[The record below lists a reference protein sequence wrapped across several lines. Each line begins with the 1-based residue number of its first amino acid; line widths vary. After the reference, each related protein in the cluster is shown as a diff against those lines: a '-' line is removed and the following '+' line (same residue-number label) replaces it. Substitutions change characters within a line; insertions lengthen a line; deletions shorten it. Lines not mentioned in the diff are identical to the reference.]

1 MSQQQDAKPLLAL
14 RGVKRAYISGDQRIE
29 VLHGIDLDIYQGEMV
44 AIIGA
49 SGSGKS
55 TLMNILGCL
64 DKASEGQYLID
75 GVETKTLRSDEL
87 AALRRNYFGFIFQRY
102 HLLTHLSAAANVEI
116 PAIYAGTGTKARI
129 ENSERLLEK
138 LGLGD
143 KTRNLP
149 SQLSGGQQQR
159 VSIARA
165 LMNGG
170 QVILAD
176 EPTGALDSKSG
187 KDVIKILTELNHAGH
202 TVIIVTHDPNV
213 AAHAKRIIE
222 IKDGNVIS
230 DRANVPVEVE
240 GLQESQV
247 SGVPESQTQSANN
260 AGEQGWQSRKKL
272 SAHAAFWAT
281 FSRFRE
287 AFKMAWIAMIS
298 HRMRTLL
305 TMLGIIIG
313 IMAVVSVVALGNGAS
328 QKVMNDISA
337 MGTNTINIYPG
348 KDWGDVRAAKIQTL
362 SVYDMLALKKE
373 PYVDGVTPSVTSSKN
388 LHYASFEGTGQIN
401 GVSEQ
406 YIRVKGAKIASGRFF
421 SEKEVNEIAQVAV
434 IDDNTKKKFF
444 EHEDP
449 IGKTIL
455 LGSLPCVIVGVL
467 APEESP
473 FGSQDQLKIYI
484 PYTSAIARITGG
496 RYLSSITVKVRDGWS
511 NAVAEQQIT
520 KFITIRHQ
528 AKDVFTS
535 SSDTIMKTIQK
546 TTGTMT
552 LLVSSIAVI
561 SLIVGG
567 IGVMNIMLVSVTERT
582 KEIGIRMAVG
592 ARKSDILQQFLIEA
606 VLVCLIGGT
615 LGIVCSYGVS
625 MIFSAFVQSMEMVFS
640 LFSIIAAVACS
651 SLIGVVFGYLPA
663 KNAAKLDPI
672 VALARE

>member
-1 MSQQQDAKPLLAL
+1 MIEQQEKKPLLSL

-75 GVETKTLRSDEL
+75 GVETKTLRSDDL

-102 HLLTHLSAAANVEI
+102 HLLTHLTAAANVEI
-116 PAIYAGTGTKARI
+116 PAIYAGTGTKTRI
-129 ENSERLLEK
+129 ENSEKLLEK

-143 KTRNLP
+143 KTKNLP

-222 IKDGNVIS
+222 IKDGNVID
-230 DRANVPVEVE
+230 DRKNVPVEVE
-240 GLQESQV
+240 GLEK
-247 SGVPESQTQSANN
+247 PQTASSEDAAHAQSAD
-260 AGEQGWQSRKKL
+260 GQEWQSRKKQ
-272 SAHAAFWAT
+272 SVQAAFWAT

-348 KDWGDVRAAKIQTL
+348 KDWGDMRAAKIQTL

-406 YIRVKGAKIASGRFF
+406 YIRVKGSKIASGRFF
-421 SEKEVNEIAQVAV
+421 SEKEVDEISQVAV

-455 LGSLPCVIVGVL
+455 LGTLPCVIVGVL

-473 FGSQDQLKIYI
+473 FGPQDQLKVFI

-496 RYLSSITVKVRDGWS
+496 RYLSSITVRVRDGWS